1 MYLSV
6 SIRAICNCA
15 TVFSSFPPCTP
26 YTRLLTDSIIYI
38 IYILATEFN
47 AFLSLSP
54 ARQSLFS
61 ATFIIP
67 VCILREE
74 FIFFVARFSLAI
86 ILHHRWC
93 PTTHPNCP
101 YLLLLLR
108 FRSVLFPILM
118 VNLLGL
124 HFFLYITL
132 PTHAEQPL
140 KFGCL
145 YDIFSITRFDFLIF
159 HL

>member
-1 MYLSV
+1 MHSFPYHQQDNPSSLLL
-6 SIRAICNCA
+6 
-15 TVFSSFPPCTP
+15 SSFRFA
-26 YTRLLTDSIIYI
+26 Y
-38 IYILATEFN
+38 
-47 AFLSLSP
+47 
-54 ARQSLFS
+54 
-61 ATFIIP
+61 
-67 VCILREE
+67 LREE
-74 FIFFVARFSLAI
+74 FTFFVARFSLAI

-132 PTHAEQPL
+132 PTHADQPL